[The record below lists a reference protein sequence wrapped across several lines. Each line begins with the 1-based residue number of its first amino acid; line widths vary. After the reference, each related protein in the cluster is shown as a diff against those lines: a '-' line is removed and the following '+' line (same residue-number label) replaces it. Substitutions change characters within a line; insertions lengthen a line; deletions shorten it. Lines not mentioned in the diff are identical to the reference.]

1 MNPLIQK
8 YLRSEYAQGKRRTI
22 FCPGCGNG
30 IILGYFI
37 RAIDELKREGRF
49 DDSKLYI
56 VTGIGC
62 SGNIPVPLK
71 YNIVR
76 ALHGRALSVATGIKL
91 VRPDSEVVVFAG
103 DGDLLSIGGNHL
115 IHTIRRNVG
124 IKVILVN
131 NMLYGMTGGQAAPTT
146 PMDAITHTTPYG
158 NPEPPLDACR
168 LAISLGAT
176 YVARWAVPLAK
187 QCIQS
192 IKELLLHRAS
202 AYLNAYPM
210 PRLSGRY
217 VIGIDRP
224 SKIMDYFLKITV
236 VSNEP
241 RYGGDKITIGKF
253 ADYERPTYEEIMWGG
268 IMSRVREDGGHEA

>member
-1 MNPLIQK
+1 MNPLIQN

-30 IILGYFI
+30 IILGYFV
-37 RAIDELKREGRF
+37 RAIDELKREDGF

-71 YNIVR
+71 YNIIR
-76 ALHGRALSVATGIKL
+76 ALHGRALSVATGVKL

-131 NMLYGMTGGQAAPTT
+131 NMLYGMTGGQVAPTT
-146 PMDAITHTTPYG
+146 PMEAITHTTPYG
-158 NPEPPLDACR
+158 NPEPPLDACK
-168 LAISLGAT
+168 LAVSLGAT
-176 YVARWAVPLAK
+176 YVTRWVVPLAK

-192 IKELLLHRAS
+192 IKELLLHRGFG
-202 AYLNAYPM
+202 LLEC
-210 PRLSGRY
+210 LSQCPVYQGRY

-224 SKIMDYFLKITV
+224 SKIMDYYLKITV
-236 VSNEP
+236 VSDKP
-241 RYGGDKITIGKF
+241 SYGDKITIGKF
-253 ADYERPTYEEIMWGG
+253 VDYERPTYEEIMWSIVNKAREGG
-268 IMSRVREDGGHEA
+268 NYEA

>member
-1 MNPLIQK
+1 MPRVRGGQ
-8 YLRSEYAQGKRRTI
+8 YSA
-22 FCPGCGNG
+22 PGCGNG

-131 NMLYGMTGGQAAPTT
+131 NMLYGMTGGQVAPNNAHGCHNPHDTLRQPRTT
-146 PMDAITHTTPYG
+146 T
-158 NPEPPLDACR
+158 
-168 LAISLGAT
+168 
-176 YVARWAVPLAK
+176 
-187 QCIQS
+187 
-192 IKELLLHRAS
+192 
-202 AYLNAYPM
+202 
-210 PRLSGRY
+210 
-217 VIGIDRP
+217 
-224 SKIMDYFLKITV
+224 
-236 VSNEP
+236 
-241 RYGGDKITIGKF
+241 
-253 ADYERPTYEEIMWGG
+253 
-268 IMSRVREDGGHEA
+268 